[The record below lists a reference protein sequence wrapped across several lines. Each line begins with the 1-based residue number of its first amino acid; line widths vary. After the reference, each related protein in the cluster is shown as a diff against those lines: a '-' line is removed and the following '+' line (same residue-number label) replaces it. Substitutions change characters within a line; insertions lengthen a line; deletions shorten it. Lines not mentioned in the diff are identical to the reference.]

1 MKTYVLQQEEQMV
14 AMDTMLENQQAMEQ
28 MMKAPGSREENQR
41 KIMFSILVDQ
51 AKMVDKIFL
60 LTGIEI
66 EEMEAEIQ
74 AKNLIQD
81 PEFKKVMQAY
91 MMKMQMKAMMAQ
103 QSMGMGGMGGMPG
116 MKGPP
121 PGMPKGMM
129 KRRR

>member
-103 QSMGMGGMGGMPG
+103 QSMGMGGMGGMG
-116 MKGPP
+116 
-121 PGMPKGMM
+121 GMM
-129 KRRR
+129 